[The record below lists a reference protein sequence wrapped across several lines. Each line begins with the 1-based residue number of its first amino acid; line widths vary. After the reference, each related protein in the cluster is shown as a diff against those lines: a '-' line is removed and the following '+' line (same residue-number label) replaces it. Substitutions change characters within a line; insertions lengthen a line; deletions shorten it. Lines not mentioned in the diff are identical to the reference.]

1 MISLMITIWF
11 NFAINPALKVYV
23 SLTYPANT
31 YTSQI
36 LENKRDKSDTILCL
50 AIVNIDLSVLSL

>member
-1 MISLMITIWF
+1 MLVLPHS
-11 NFAINPALKVYV
+11 
-23 SLTYPANT
+23 ANT

-36 LENKRDKSDTILCL
+36 VENKRDKSDTILCL